1 MLNKIRKLREK
12 KGFTLV
18 ELIVVIAIIAILTAV
33 LVPLIGNWTQQAA
46 YTTLQDGAQTISNSV
61 NEAIAKITMGGAPES
76 IEKISAQKENS
87 TDTKLKITIDGA
99 SVTPADTLPN
109 DASTE
114 LKIATE
120 INNMLSATM
129 SANSSFYAE
138 IKNGAVTGV
147 VYRND
152 KSNVLDSGKVKKIGE
167 FNEAYK
173 VGDVPV
179 GVSGKFKADG
189 VTIGA
194 TTPTT
199 PTTPET

>member
-61 NEAIAKITMGGAPES
+61 NEAMAKITMGGAPAS
-76 IEKISAQKENS
+76 IKKLTAQKES
-87 TDTKLKITIDGA
+87 GSDTKLKINVDDKNDVLQTA
-99 SVTPADTLPN
+99 PAD
-109 DASTE
+109 DASS
-114 LKIATE
+114 KDKIAYDIATE
-120 INNMLSATM
+120 INNMLVATM
-129 SANSSFYAE
+129 SAKSSFYVE
-138 IKNGAVTGV
+138 ITNGAVTGV

-152 KSNVLDSGKVKKIGE
+152 DSAVLSSGDVTKIDE

-179 GVSGKFKADG
+179 GVSGKFKANG
-189 VTIGA
+189 AKIGD
-194 TTPTT
+194 TT
-199 PTTPET
+199 EE